1 MFLIGIVRPGNGRA
15 GRTWEKGMRSKMGP
29 AEMRAGNGIVR
40 QCGPEMGPCGNA
52 GRNGTVRQCRPEMG
66 PAEVRAGN
74 GGQGENLRLKPGDRG
89 VRMRPRIAGAS
100 WMTGL

>member
-1 MFLIGIVRPGNGRA
+1 MENIFDWNCPARKRACGADLGEGDAVENGIVRKCGP
-15 GRTWEKGMRSKMGP
+15 EMGP
-29 AEMRAGNGIVR
+29 AEMRAGNGTGGSAGR
-40 QCGPEMGPCGNA
+40 KWDRRKCGPEM
-52 GRNGTVRQCRPEMG
+52 
-66 PAEVRAGN
+66 